1 MTGFLESMNEREGEL
16 IQKRQENRQLCN
28 EYIAQVSKRQSQA
41 RRQASA
47 ILEGVK
53 AVHFSISCLP
63 SRSEGR
69 DAWLETIEYF
79 FFSLL
84 VLRECSDTSSGICNV
99 LPRLA
104 IRYYAWER
112 ANTTRA
118 LSTRAVEETKM
129 NVTRVV
135 FSSDGLSLLLVSTE
149 NGLLSS

>member
-1 MTGFLESMNEREGEL
+1 MFDASYPVVRQRRSSLTRDVSERVL
-16 IQKRQENRQLCN
+16 
-28 EYIAQVSKRQSQA
+28 
-41 RRQASA
+41 RR
-47 ILEGVK
+47 EGVK

-99 LPRLA
+99 LQRLA

-135 FSSDGLSLLLVSTE
+135 FSRCGVLIQTTKIFVRLLRDFEVRDLRPKVGVE
-149 NGLLSS
+149 FVH